1 MSFWSEPIEER
12 SYSLLLQLKKE
23 YDFVLIGGWAVFF
36 YTRMAKSKDVDIV
49 VSYDEISK
57 MAIQLPIKKNER
69 LKKYEATVRGV
80 SVDIYLP
87 HYSILIVSPEEIMK
101 KTRIAEGFKVPEPE
115 ILLALKQQAEME
127 RKESV
132 KGLKDRI
139 DVLSMLLICP
149 LDLEIYAKLVGDS
162 YLRRLKEIT
171 LKAKDEFDYLGIK
184 NLREIKKKREKI
196 LGGIDS
202 SLRDIS

>member
-1 MSFWSEPIEER
+1 MNFWSEPIEER
-12 SYSLLLQLKKE
+12 SHSLLLQLKKE
-23 YDFVLIGGWAVFF
+23 YDFILIGGWAVFL
-36 YTRMAKSKDVDIV
+36 YTGMAKSKDIDIV

-57 MAIQLPIKKNER
+57 MAIQLPLKKNER
-69 LKKYEATVRGV
+69 LKKYEGKVGGV

-87 HYSILIVSPEEIMK
+87 HYSLLVVSPEEIMK
-101 KTRIAEGFKVPEPE
+101 KTRIVEGFKVPESE
-115 ILLALKQQAEME
+115 ILLALKQQVEME

-139 DVLSMLLICP
+139 DILSMLLVCP
-149 LDLEIYAKLVGDS
+149 LDLGVYAKLVGKN
-162 YLRRLKEIT
+162 YLRRLKEVT

-196 LGGIDS
+196 LGRINN
-202 SLRDIS
+202 SLKTIS